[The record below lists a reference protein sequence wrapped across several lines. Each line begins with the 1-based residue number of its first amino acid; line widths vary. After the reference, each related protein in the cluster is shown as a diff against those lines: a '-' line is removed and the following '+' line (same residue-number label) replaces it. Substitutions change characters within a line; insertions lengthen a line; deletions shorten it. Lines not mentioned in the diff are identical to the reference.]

1 MLFKYQDVL
10 ISGIVETQKSARHG
24 PETGA
29 KSRLKEVLMVAC
41 REPSINKY
49 TSGTSL
55 YEYNSL
61 KRSEK
66 MLMGMQ
72 NKAVSMHVAITSAYF
87 VLIRLTANYDLW
99 KNSDFDSQ
107 YYEWI
112 SVQYMDSLQ
121 YDRRFTIELKEMNE
135 FGLYF

>member
-87 VLIRLTANYDLW
+87 VLIRLTVDYHL
-99 KNSDFDSQ
+99 
-107 YYEWI
+107 
-112 SVQYMDSLQ
+112 
-121 YDRRFTIELKEMNE
+121 
-135 FGLYF
+135 

>member
-1 MLFKYQDVL
+1 M
-10 ISGIVETQKSARHG
+10 ETQKSARHG

-72 NKAVSMHVAITSAYF
+72 NKAVSIAFTSAYF
-87 VLIRLTANYDLW
+87 ILLYLTADYDFK
-99 KNSDFDSQ
+99 KNSHFDSQ
-107 YYEWI
+107 Y
-112 SVQYMDSLQ
+112 
-121 YDRRFTIELKEMNE
+121 IE
-135 FGLYF
+135 

>member
-24 PETGA
+24 PEIGA

-72 NKAVSMHVAITSAYF
+72 NKAVSMHVAFTSAYF
-87 VLIRLTANYDLW
+87 VLIRLTADYDL
-99 KNSDFDSQ
+99 
-107 YYEWI
+107 
-112 SVQYMDSLQ
+112 
-121 YDRRFTIELKEMNE
+121 
-135 FGLYF
+135 

>member
-24 PETGA
+24 PETGT
-29 KSRLKEVLMVAC
+29 KSRLKEILMVAC

-72 NKAVSMHVAITSAYF
+72 NKAVSIAFTS
-87 VLIRLTANYDLW
+87 V
-99 KNSDFDSQ
+99 
-107 YYEWI
+107 
-112 SVQYMDSLQ
+112 
-121 YDRRFTIELKEMNE
+121 
-135 FGLYF
+135 